1 MHLFIS
7 CREDAFLFVKKIF
20 FPLFLLFMSEKVN
33 AITVYLGGCSV
44 QSTIDE
50 KAGGIWFLSCP

>member
-33 AITVYLGGCSV
+33 AITVYPPSSV